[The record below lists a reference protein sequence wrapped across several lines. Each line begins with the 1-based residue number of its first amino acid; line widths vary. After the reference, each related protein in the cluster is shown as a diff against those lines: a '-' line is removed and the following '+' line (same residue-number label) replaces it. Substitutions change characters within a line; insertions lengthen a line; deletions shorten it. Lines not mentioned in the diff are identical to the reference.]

1 MTKRIFRSIFCV
13 SALVLV
19 AGLVLMLGVLYP
31 YFNDQLEKELD
42 REAHYLALVVESEGV
57 DGLSELAMTEERIT
71 LVTADGEVLYDN
83 QADESSMDNHL
94 NREEIQ
100 EALSS
105 GDGYAIRR
113 SQTLAEETV
122 YYALRLSNGQVLRV
136 SSTQYSLLAILFSLL
151 QPLIWIFLLLLLLSG
166 LFAARA
172 SKKIVAPINRLNL
185 EHPEENQA
193 YEEISPLL
201 TKILQQQKTIRA
213 QLAEAKRQQQNFA
226 LITENM
232 SEGLLVIGSQT
243 EVLSYNHSACRL
255 LRVSGHPD
263 CSSVLSWNRSEPF
276 RQGVNKALQGEA
288 YTEVLTLSGERPTDP
303 EDAQYLR
310 LTVSPVLQSDRPA
323 GAVLLLVD
331 VTEKQ
336 QREQLRREFTANVSH
351 ELKTPL
357 TSISGYAE
365 IIQNGLVQPQDI
377 PEFAGR
383 IFAESQRLITLVGD
397 IIKISQLDEGALPCD
412 SEEID
417 LSALLHEVAD
427 SLQAAADKQQ
437 VVLSVKGEHLS
448 MRAVKPILHEILY
461 NLCDNAIKYNRPGGA
476 VTLSAEEK
484 NGSLL
489 LTVSDTGVGIAPEYQ
504 GRIFER
510 FYRVDKSHSQEIGG
524 TGLGLSIVKHGAAFL
539 GATLHMTSQ
548 VDKGTTFTLEWPA
561 SRPIDSSSSPS

>member
-1 MTKRIFRSIFCV
+1 MTNRIFRAIF
-13 SALVLV
+13 LV
-19 AGLVLMLGVLYP
+19 AAAVMLAVSLLTMGMMYQFSAEETTEKLQRETEYIACGIETDGVRY
-31 YFNDQLEKELD
+31 LEKIKDAE
-42 REAHYLALVVESEGV
+42 
-57 DGLSELAMTEERIT
+57 TRIT
-71 LVTADGEVLYDN
+71 WVDADGTVLYDSS
-83 QADESSMDNHL
+83 ADASEMENHSD
-94 NREEIQ
+94 REEIK
-100 EALSS
+100 EAMQSGEGNSKRISATLS
-105 GDGYAIRR
+105 G
-113 SQTLAEETV
+113 QTLYHAERLTDGTI
-122 YYALRLSNGQVLRV
+122 LRLSVETMSVVAVFLTMAFPLVLILAMMMAV
-136 SSTQYSLLAILFSLL
+136 SVFLAFRTAKNITS
-151 QPLIWIFLLLLLLSG
+151 
-166 LFAARA
+166 
-172 SKKIVAPINRLNL
+172 PINEIDL
-185 EHPEENQA
+185 EHPEQA
-193 YEEISPLL
+193 EVYEELTPLL
-201 TKILQQQKTIRA
+201 RRIAVQNREIHRQMAELKRRKEEFDTI
-213 QLAEAKRQQQNFA
+213 
-226 LITENM
+226 TSNM
-232 SEGLLVIGSQT
+232 QEGLLVMDGEGDI
-243 EVLSYNHSACRL
+243 LSYNAAAKTL
-255 LRVSGHPD
+255 LGVDAVTEGENIFS
-263 CSSVLSWNRSEPF
+263 LNRSAAVRRSVE
-276 RQGVNKALQGEA
+276 GAL
-288 YTEVLTLSGERPTDP
+288 
-303 EDAQYLR
+303 
-310 LTVSPVLQSDRPA
+310 A
-323 GAVLLLVD
+323 GAHREERLEANGRICQIFANPVFREEEVAGMILVLLD
-331 VTEKQ
+331 ATEKEE
-336 QREQLRREFTANVSH
+336 REQLRREFTANVSH

-448 MRAVKPILHEILY
+448 TRVVKPILHEILY

-504 GRIFER
+504 SRIFER

-561 SRPIDSSSSPS
+561 SRPIDPSSSPS